1 MFESGDSQR
10 PALFKVPSST
20 GSPASLTYEGHY
32 GLREKPFSLS
42 ADPRFLFRSPC
53 HAPAFDRLL
62 AGIRRREGLIVLTG
76 EVGTGKT
83 TLCRAV
89 LASLD
94 RRTFS
99 TFVPDPF
106 VSREDL
112 LKMLLVEFG
121 VMSIDDLKSGRLKGA
136 SRADLSYL
144 LYEFLNSLAPL
155 QAYAVLVID
164 EAQNL
169 PVPLLDEIRILSD
182 LEGREKLLQIVLIGQ
197 PELRANLQLPE
208 LRQVNQRVSVKC
220 ELAPLRR
227 EDLVGYVR
235 RRLNVAGG
243 GTATVDFTPAALDI
257 VFRASGGTPRVINLV
272 CDRALHVGYE
282 RRVSVIDAE
291 AVRDAVAV
299 LDLSQPDEA
308 REPTPERPREPAKGG
323 DSLLGD
329 DNSEALSAFASE
341 RSPRFTAG
349 RRRQAVWPIL
359 AMVSGILAAAI
370 GASALYLSQR
380 DQIVVELPPLPASRP
395 MVVSPRL
402 AVPVSSEATTRA
414 ADEPAARSGEYV
426 IRVASFHNELRA
438 TQLLEQ
444 LDAAGYRVYPVK
456 FGLKEEGRIWQVVIG
471 GYTALAE
478 AESDLEK
485 IRQMPGYGD
494 ANIARAAS
502 Q

>member
-1 MFESGDSQR
+1 VFESGDSQR
-10 PALFKVPSST
+10 PALFKLPPSA

-53 HAPAFDRLL
+53 HGPAFDRLL

-89 LASLD
+89 VASLD

-121 VMSIDDLKSGRLKGA
+121 VVSIDDLKSGRLKGA

-144 LYEFLNSLAPL
+144 LYEFLNTLAPL

-169 PVPLLDEIRILSD
+169 SLPLLEEIRILSD

-197 PELRANLQLPE
+197 PELRANLQLHE

-227 EDLVGYVR
+227 GDLAGYVG

-243 GTATVDFTPAALDI
+243 GTATVDFTPGALDV
-257 VFRASGGTPRVINLV
+257 VFRASRGTPRVINLI

-282 RRVSVIDAE
+282 RRAGVIDAE
-291 AVRDAVAV
+291 AIRDAVAV
-299 LDLSQPDEA
+299 LDLSEPDEA
-308 REPTPERPREPAKGG
+308 REPEPPREPAQGG
-323 DSLLGD
+323 DSLAVD
-329 DNSEALSAFASE
+329 DSEAVAAFASE
-341 RSPRFTAG
+341 RAPRFRA
-349 RRRQAVWPIL
+349 RRRRLGVWPIV

-370 GASALYLSQR
+370 GASAVYLSQR
-380 DQIVVELPPLPASRP
+380 DQVVVELPPLPASRP
-395 MVVSPRL
+395 MAISPGL
-402 AVPVSSEATTRA
+402 AVPVSPAATSSA
-414 ADEPAARSGEYV
+414 ADEPTARRIEYV
-426 IRVASFHNELRA
+426 IRVASFRNELRA
-438 TQLLEQ
+438 TQLLEE
-444 LDAAGYRVYPVK
+444 LDTAGYRVYPVK
-456 FGLKEEGRIWQVVIG
+456 FDLKEEGRIWQVVIG

-485 IRQMPGYGD
+485 IRQMPAYGD

-502 Q
+502 P